1 MHLFGGVEGSVDDL
15 SAEVESGLKVFAD
28 SGDDAALGRLLSRR
42 ADVCWLRCQFG
53 PMEDAV
59 LRALE
64 HARRAGDEAQI
75 ADLEIQ
81 LAHAAVIGPLPV
93 VDARR
98 RCDELLATTP
108 ADTGAKGL
116 LLVLCGLLAAMA
128 GEPDEAGALCGRG
141 RTILS
146 MLGLRV
152 GLAALT
158 TWTSAVGLMA
168 GDSAAAERDL
178 LLAVTQL
185 RAVGERGNIAAL
197 SAQLAEALLAQGRY
211 DEAAALATA
220 SVEQAAS
227 EDIHAHIVARA
238 AGAKAAAGLGRT
250 DEAVAIARE
259 AVTLAEAT
267 DSPVLAG
274 DALLALAVALAAA
287 AEWDAALATAD
298 DAQVLYDAKG
308 HVPASASVRAFIEE
322 QAEARTAST
331 TA

>member
-1 MHLFGGVEGSVDDL
+1 
-15 SAEVESGLKVFAD
+15 
-28 SGDDAALGRLLSRR
+28 
-42 ADVCWLRCQFG
+42 
-53 PMEDAV
+53 
-59 LRALE
+59 
-64 HARRAGDEAQI
+64 
-75 ADLEIQ
+75 
-81 LAHAAVIGPLPV
+81 
-93 VDARR
+93 
-98 RCDELLATTP
+98 
-108 ADTGAKGL
+108 
-116 LLVLCGLLAAMA
+116 MA

-178 LLAVTQL
+178 LLALAQL